1 MSEREDRCFDAFYQN
16 PGENSLRETQPAR
29 VFLKRCWER
38 VPMKP
43 IPTSGITRRFV
54 NSFYKSLMMITG
66 KISNRLEK
74 ILIKL
79 FFINQSIY

>member
-16 PGENSLRETQPAR
+16 PGENPLLETQPAR
-29 VFLKRCWER
+29 VFLKRGWER